1 MPATSVTRSFTTQV
15 ALTLDK
21 VRGKVVDQVS
31 RSNAFM
37 FFYKKKGNYDTVNSG
52 GDRLRVKLRHT
63 LQPAQPMGNF
73 SLANVNPIDGVTA
86 GFYDWRQAASAAT
99 VGDLDEFKTR
109 GTEASE
115 KMVEEVIEGAI
126 SALEDLF
133 SKALLQGHGAVD
145 GSSLATAYTAADGSV
160 FIDPIPLLIKYDT
173 TTATLIGS
181 VDQSANTWW
190 RNQTTNSAASG
201 ATSLA
206 TFLFELDFLRIKCG
220 RGGGGVNRYP
230 DFHVCDEQTFACY
243 QRALR
248 LIARLPDYR
257 KGDIPFNNVEFYG
270 NPVIADE
277 NVPDVENG
285 STTITDGTWYMGNS
299 EFMGMM
305 ADKQG
310 NFTAQDS
317 VRPNNQLADTTLV
330 VWRGT
335 HYTDHRRKLGVMGD
349 IDVATLQASAG

>member
-21 VRGKVVDQVS
+21 VNGKVVDQIS
-31 RSNAFM
+31 KANPFM
-37 FFYKKKGNYDTVNSG
+37 FFYKKKGNYKTVGSG

-73 SLANVNPIDGVTA
+73 SVANINPVDGVTA
-86 GFYDWRQAASAAT
+86 GFFDWRQAAAPAT
-99 VGDLDEFKTR
+99 IGDLDEFKTR
-109 GTEASE
+109 GSEASE
-115 KMVEEVIEGAI
+115 SMVDEVIEEAVA
-126 SALEDLF
+126 ALEDLF
-133 SKALLQGHGAVD
+133 SKAILQGQGAVD
-145 GSSLATAYTAADGSV
+145 GTSLATAYTAIDGTV
-160 FIDPIPLLIKYDT
+160 FVDPIPLLIKYDT
-173 TTATLIGS
+173 TTSTNIGS
-181 VDQSANTWW
+181 VDQSTNVWW
-190 RNQTTNSAASG
+190 RNQSTNSAA
-201 ATSLA
+201 ATLGN
-206 TFLFELDFLRIKCG
+206 FLFELDFLRIKCG
-220 RGGGGVNRYP
+220 RGGGGTNRYP
-230 DFHVCDEQTFACY
+230 DFNVCDEQTFAIY

-270 NPVIADE
+270 TPVIADE
-277 NVPDVENG
+277 NVPDVDNG

-299 EFMGMM
+299 EYMGIK

-317 VRPNNQLADTTLV
+317 VRPNNQLAETTLV

-335 HYTDHRRKLGVMGD
+335 HFTDHRRKLGVMGD
-349 IDVATLQASAG
+349 IDVATLQAATS

>member
-15 ALTLDK
+15 ALALDK
-21 VRGKVVDQVS
+21 VRNKVIDQVS
-31 RSNAFM
+31 NSNPFM
-37 FFYKKKGNYDTVNSG
+37 HFYRKSGTYKTVNSG
-52 GDRLRVKLRHT
+52 GDRYRVKLRHT

-73 SLANVNPIDGVTA
+73 SMANVNPVDQTTA
-86 GFYDWRQAASAAT
+86 GWFDWRQAASAAT

-109 GTEASE
+109 GTEAQETMSDE
-115 KMVEEVIEGAI
+115 IIEGAI
-126 SALEDLF
+126 AALEDLF
-133 SKALLQGHGAVD
+133 SKAILQGHGAVD
-145 GSSLATAYTAADGSV
+145 GSSLTTAYTAADGSV
-160 FIDPIPLLIKYDT
+160 FIDPIPLLIKYDPT
-173 TTATLIGS
+173 SSTEIGA

-190 RNQTTNSAASG
+190 RNQTTNSAA
-201 ATSLA
+201 ATLGN
-206 TFLFELDFLRIKCG
+206 FLFELDFLRIKCG

-230 DFHVCDEQTFACY
+230 DFHVMDEQTFAIY

-270 NPVIADE
+270 KPAMADE
-277 NVPDVENG
+277 NVPDVDNG

-299 EFMGMM
+299 EYLGLT

-310 NFTAQDS
+310 NFAAQDS

-335 HYTDHRRKLGVMGD
+335 HWTDHRRKLGVLGD
-349 IDVATLQASAG
+349 IDVANLQSATT

>member
-37 FFYKKKGNYDTVNSG
+37 FFYKKRGTYSTTNSG

-73 SLANVNPIDGVTA
+73 SMANINPIDGTTA
-86 GFYDWRQAASAAT
+86 GFWDWRQGAAAAT
-99 VGDLDEFKTR
+99 VGDMDEFKTR

-115 KMVEEVIEGAI
+115 SMSDEVIESAVA
-126 SALEDLF
+126 ALEDLF
-133 SKALLQGHGAVD
+133 SKSLLQGQGAVD
-145 GSSLATAYTAADGSV
+145 GTSITTAYTAPDGAV
-160 FIDPIPLLIKYDT
+160 FIDPIPLIIKYDP
-173 TTATLIGS
+173 TTATTVGA
-181 VDQSANTWW
+181 VDQSANPWW
-190 RNQTTNSAASG
+190 RNQTTTSAA
-201 ATSLA
+201 ATLGN
-206 TFLFELDFLRIKCG
+206 FLYELDFLRIKCG
-220 RGGGGVNRYP
+220 RGGGGTNRYP
-230 DFHVCDEQTFACY
+230 DFSVCDEGTFSIY

-277 NVPDVENG
+277 NVVDVDNS
-285 STTITDGTWYMGNS
+285 STTITDGTWYNGNS
-299 EFMGMM
+299 EYMGMM
-305 ADKQG
+305 ADSQG

-317 VRPNNQLADTTLV
+317 VRPNNQLAETTLI

-335 HYTDHRRKLGVMGD
+335 HWTDFRRKLGVMGN
-349 IDVATLQASAG
+349 INIALLQNATT

>member
-31 RSNAFM
+31 NSNPFM
-37 FFYKKKGNYDTVNSG
+37 FFYKKKGNYKTTSSG
-52 GDRLRVKLRHT
+52 GDRLRVTLRHT

-73 SLANVNPIDGVTA
+73 SLANVNPIDAVTA
-86 GFYDWRQAASAAT
+86 GFFDWRQAASAAT

-115 KMVEEVIEGAI
+115 TMIDETIEGAVA
-126 SALEDLF
+126 ALEDLF
-133 SKALLQGHGAVD
+133 SKALIRGHGAVD
-145 GSSLATAYTAADGSV
+145 GSSLATAYTAADGTV
-160 FIDPIPLLIKYDT
+160 FIDPIGLLIKYDPTSST
-173 TTATLIGS
+173 TIGS
-181 VDQSANTWW
+181 IDQSANSWW
-190 RNQTTNSAASG
+190 QNQYTNSAATTLG
-201 ATSLA
+201 N
-206 TFLFELDFLRIKCG
+206 FLFELDFLRIKCG
-220 RGGGGVNRYP
+220 RGGGGANRYP
-230 DFHVCDEQTFACY
+230 NFHVCDEQTYAIY

-270 NPVIADE
+270 TPVMADE
-277 NVPDVENG
+277 NIPDVDNG

-299 EFMGMM
+299 EYMGLSV
-305 ADKQG
+305 DSKG
-310 NFTAQDS
+310 NFAAQDA
-317 VRPNNQLADTTLV
+317 VRPNNQLAETTLI

-335 HYTDHRRKLGVMGD
+335 HWTDHRRKLGVMGD
-349 IDVATLQASAG
+349 IGISTLQSATT